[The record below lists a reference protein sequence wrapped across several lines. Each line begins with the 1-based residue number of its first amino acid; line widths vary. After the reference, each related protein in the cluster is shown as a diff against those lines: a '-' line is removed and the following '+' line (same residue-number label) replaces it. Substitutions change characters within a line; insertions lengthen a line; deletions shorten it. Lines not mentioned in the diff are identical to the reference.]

1 MSKLRRRKQ
10 KQKHVQLK
18 SSATRLSTLPL
29 DAPEEDEGDTE
40 NDVSPWELVNL
51 ALEGQSALDL
61 AIGSSDEGDVEDED
75 RVLTDSYSKKAALQA
90 SSSLSFVDDL
100 RRKSASLVRALSDER
115 DCAAQ
120 LVALQARGRCCIFV
134 LKLSSQE
141 LLQRDTGDL
150 GYQRD
155 WSKVENAR
163 EEFVAAATMYGKVI
177 IAELPMKN
185 AHRTIRENTL
195 LGGVLGGAKYLFHGM
210 LVKHAPDNAKAPGHE
225 LKALREMGPG
235 FVRPLFVKL
244 HYRGHTVSVQSVLPI
259 TRDTL
264 VHGSC
269 DGGRT
274 KRRDADVEVRELRSL
289 CLFSHIPYRLH

>member
-1 MSKLRRRKQ
+1 MDSHSVSPLSNADLKFHELAQLQGRNNNKSAKQPPSGKAIMSKLRRRKQ

-120 LVALQARGRCCIFV
+120 LVALQARGRWCIC
-134 LKLSSQE
+134 
-141 LLQRDTGDL
+141 
-150 GYQRD
+150 
-155 WSKVENAR
+155 
-163 EEFVAAATMYGKVI
+163 
-177 IAELPMKN
+177 
-185 AHRTIRENTL
+185 
-195 LGGVLGGAKYLFHGM
+195 M
-210 LVKHAPDNAKAPGHE
+210 L
-225 LKALREMGPG
+225 
-235 FVRPLFVKL
+235 
-244 HYRGHTVSVQSVLPI
+244 
-259 TRDTL
+259 
-264 VHGSC
+264 C
-269 DGGRT
+269 
-274 KRRDADVEVRELRSL
+274 
-289 CLFSHIPYRLH
+289 